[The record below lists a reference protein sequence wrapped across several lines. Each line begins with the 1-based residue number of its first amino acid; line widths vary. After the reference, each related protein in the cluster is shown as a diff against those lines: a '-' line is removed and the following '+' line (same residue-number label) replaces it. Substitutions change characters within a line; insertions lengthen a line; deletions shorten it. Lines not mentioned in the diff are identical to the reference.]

1 MSPGVTIPI
10 WQLLVLGVTL
20 TLSFLGFVFAVW
32 KVITLMRDRNI
43 EEARGLAVSAA
54 SKADDNEKSI
64 LRLRAELPL
73 EYVRREDW
81 IRNQTVI
88 EAKLDALAAKLD
100 QGGSHAC

>member
-1 MSPGVTIPI
+1 MNPGVTIPV
-10 WQLLVLGVTL
+10 WQLLVLSVTL
-20 TLSFLGFVFAVW
+20 ILSFLGFVFSVW
-32 KVITLMRDRNI
+32 KIITLMRDKNADEIKRQAA
-43 EEARGLAVSAA
+43 EAVA
-54 SKADDNEKSI
+54 KADENEKSL

-100 QGGSHAC
+100 QGGKHAC

>member
-1 MSPGVTIPI
+1 MTEVTIPL
-10 WQLLVLGVTL
+10 WQLLALSTTL
-20 TLSFLGFVFAVW
+20 LLAFFGFVFAVW
-32 KVITLMRDRNI
+32 KLFITARDRTH
-43 EEARGLAVSAA
+43 EAAVVCAQDAA
-54 SKADDNEKSI
+54 AKAEDNEKSI

-100 QGGSHAC
+100 GGRCGN